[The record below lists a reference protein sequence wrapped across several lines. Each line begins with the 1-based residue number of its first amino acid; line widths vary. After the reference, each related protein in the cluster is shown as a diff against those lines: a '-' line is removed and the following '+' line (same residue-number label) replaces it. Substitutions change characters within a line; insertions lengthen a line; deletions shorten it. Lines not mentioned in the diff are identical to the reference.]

1 MRHRIQISR
10 VYTTLFILLSSG
22 VTLLLPSKSAAQACT
37 STLSTT
43 TQTQTVT
50 TAGNS
55 PTLLGFTRY
64 NPPPGFILVSAE
76 VISQVSLTATVQ
88 MFNNTATDVPSARL
102 NITEED
108 QYQVGGGTLQ
118 DNIITKASAYNGP
131 VLAGQTVTYGPTVV
145 PFSTSTI
152 FDDTY
157 TTVSP
162 ELSNFQGTAPLNMFY
177 TAYPG
182 YGINVG
188 NLTIT
193 NNFSVTNTIS
203 LIYTFCYTGNLAADI
218 LNFTA
223 AKNGGDVDISW
234 ITANETAGRNYIVEV
249 SPGNGVAFTDL
260 TTVPATGASSE
271 ATYQYTYKI
280 QPTDKGQLYFRLKM
294 VDYDGTVAYSPMRLI
309 NLGSNDGTPSFAI
322 FPNPATDHITLTL
335 PGTSQGWQ
343 VDIIAAEGSLVQRNL
358 FALTNAPRIDFNHK
372 MASGAYFVRATNTT
386 SGSKFTSSFII
397 P

>member
-10 VYTTLFILLSSG
+10 VCTTLFIVLSSG

-43 TQTQTVT
+43 TQTQTISS
-50 TAGNS
+50 AGNV
-55 PTLLGFTRY
+55 PTLLTFTKY
-64 NPPPGFILVSAE
+64 SPPPGFILVSAE
-76 VISQVSLTATVQ
+76 VISQVKLISNVSMT
-88 MFNNTATDVPSARL
+88 NNTAADIPNAKL
-102 NITEED
+102 NITDED
-108 QYQVGGGTLQ
+108 TYQIGSTSTAG
-118 DNIITKASAYNGP
+118 DNIITKTGAYNGP
-131 VLAGQTVTYGPTVV
+131 VLAGQTVSYGPTTT
-145 PFSTSTI
+145 FNNSTI
-152 FDDTY
+152 FDDIY
-157 TTVSP
+157 TTSGP
-162 ELSNFQGTAPLNMFY
+162 DLANFQGTGSLGMLY
-177 TAYPG
+177 TASPG
-182 YGINVG
+182 YGITG
-188 NLTIT
+188 GSLTIT
-193 NNFSVTNTIS
+193 SSYTVTNNIS
-203 LIYTFCYTGNLAADI
+203 LIYTYCYTGNLAADI

-223 AKNGGDVDISW
+223 VKNGGDVDISW

-260 TTVPATGASSE
+260 TTIPATGASSE

-335 PGTSQGWQ
+335 PGNSQGWQ
-343 VDIIAAEGSLVQRNL
+343 VDIIAADGSLVQRNL

-372 MASGAYFVRATNTT
+372 MATGAYFVRATNTT
-386 SGSKFTSSFII
+386 TGSKYTSSFII